1 MTATTITQAQKKLPQ
16 LVESVNFD
24 NVPII
29 IVNENDDTKNAVL
42 ISEDDWISLQETMY
56 LYSIPGLVES
66 ILDANRKSDHN
77 VNKNLKE
84 EKFL

>member
-42 ISEDDWISLQETMY
+42 ISEDDWNSLQETMY

-66 ILDANRKSDHN
+66 ILDANKKSEGG
-77 VNKNLKE
+77 K
-84 EKFL
+84 